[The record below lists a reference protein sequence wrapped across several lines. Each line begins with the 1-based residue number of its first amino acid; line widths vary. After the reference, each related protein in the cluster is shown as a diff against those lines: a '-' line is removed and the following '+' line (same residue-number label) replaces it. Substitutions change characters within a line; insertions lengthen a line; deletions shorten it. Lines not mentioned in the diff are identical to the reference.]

1 MPHEDP
7 TFPPRSQKPGI
18 SVGLTGVAAKG
29 EIGSLTP
36 WISYNFASD
45 WYADAKNE
53 TKNSNHHARR
63 REILFSVAC
72 AESYLLEWARD
83 QILKRDH
90 PSLDR
95 YFPPGNNRPIAEKW
109 KDVPKQLKDHG
120 LIHSVPN
127 LGGGSAWGDFLRL
140 VEFRNGLLHA
150 RASRPETPGL
160 SASSLPVPSMD
171 QLRSLSP
178 GWACGV
184 VSRLIQ
190 ELNAAAGTNPPD
202 WITHT

>member
-7 TFPPRSQKPGI
+7 TSPPRSQKPEI
-18 SVGLTGVAAKG
+18 SSGLSGNAAKG
-29 EIGSLTP
+29 EIGSVIP

-45 WYADAKNE
+45 WYADAKSEAN
-53 TKNSNHHARR
+53 NPNHHARR

-72 AESYLLEWARD
+72 AESYLLEWVRD
-83 QILKRDH
+83 QILKYDY
-90 PSLDR
+90 PSLDH
-95 YFPPGNNRPIAEKW
+95 YFSPSNKRPIIDKW
-109 KDVPKQLKDHG
+109 KDVPKQLKANG

-127 LGGGSAWGDFLRL
+127 LGDVSAWGDFLRL
-140 VEFRNGLLHA
+140 VNFRNGLLHA

-160 SASSLPVPSMD
+160 SDSSLPVPSMD

-184 VSRLIQ
+184 VGRLIQ
-190 ELNAAAGTNPPD
+190 ELNTAAGTNSPD

>member
-7 TFPPRSQKPGI
+7 TDLSRSQKPGI

-45 WYADAKNE
+45 WYADAKSEAN
-53 TKNSNHHARR
+53 NSNHHARR

-72 AESYLLEWARD
+72 AESYLIEWVRD
-83 QILKRDH
+83 EVLKHDYIA
-90 PSLDR
+90 LDR
-95 YFPPGNNRPIAEKW
+95 YFPPGDPQPIKDKW
-109 KDVPKQLKDHG
+109 KVVSKQLKDHG

-140 VEFRNGLLHA
+140 IEFRNGLLHA

-160 SASSLPVPSMD
+160 SATSLPVPSMD

-178 GWACGV
+178 GWACSV
-184 VSRLIQ
+184 VRRLIQ
-190 ELNAAAGTNPPD
+190 ELNTAAGTNPPD

>member
-7 TFPPRSQKPGI
+7 TFPPRTQEPGI
-18 SVGLTGVAAKG
+18 SDGLTGVAANV

-36 WISYNFASD
+36 WTSYNFASD
-45 WYADAKNE
+45 WYADAKSEAN
-53 TKNSNHHARR
+53 NSNHHARR

-72 AESYLLEWARD
+72 AESYLLEWVRD
-83 QILKRDH
+83 QILKHDY

-109 KDVPKQLKDHG
+109 KEVPKQLKGHG

-140 VEFRNGLLHA
+140 IEFRNGLLHA

-184 VSRLIQ
+184 VRRLIQ
-190 ELNAAAGTNPPD
+190 ELNTAAGTNLPD